1 MCRGLYRRVGYDV
14 GVSNTGGAR
23 RAPDDDPRVIL
34 EVSSAVEVLKLI
46 DQVSEQFGQMAG
58 LDDDA
63 VFSFGIA
70 VREATVNA
78 MKHGNAGDRRKRV
91 HIEFGVRNEDG
102 QPCVHVCVRDEGV
115 GFDPACLPDP
125 LASENMCGTSGRGIF
140 LMRAFMDDVTV
151 HRAANGGT
159 EIAMR
164 KAVKP

>member
-14 GVSNTGGAR
+14 GVSNSAGAR

-46 DQVSEQFGQMAG
+46 DQVSEQFGHLAG

-63 VFSFGIA
+63 VFNFGIA
-70 VREATVNA
+70 VREAAVNA

-91 HIEFGVRNEDG
+91 HIEFGVRHDDG
-102 QPCVHVCVRDEGV
+102 QPCVHVRVRDEGG

-125 LASENMCGTSGRGIF
+125 LASENMCVTSGRGLF
-140 LMRAFMDDVTV
+140 LMRKLMDRVESFRNKGNVVRLTL
-151 HRAANGGT
+151 HR
-159 EIAMR
+159 
-164 KAVKP
+164 P

>member
-14 GVSNTGGAR
+14 GVSNIAGAR

-34 EVSSAVEVLKLI
+34 EVSSAVEVLKLV
-46 DQVSEQFGQMAG
+46 DQVSEQFAQMAG
-58 LDDDA
+58 LEDDA
-63 VFSFGIA
+63 VYTFGIA

-91 HIEFGVRNEDG
+91 HIEFAVRDEDG
-102 QPCVHVCVRDEGV
+102 QPYVHVRVRDEGA

-125 LASENMCGTSGRGIF
+125 LASENMCVTSGRGIF